1 MNSGYLGLLKV
12 PQGSG
17 FKPKILNWLDLSVGF
32 QFKGSTKFVN
42 SWVTLQVVS
51 KLSKGQVPFNIT
63 PHPLT
68 RSVKCPNKK
77 LCKHCKYTST

>member
-32 QFKGSTKFVN
+32 QFKGSTK
-42 SWVTLQVVS
+42 
-51 KLSKGQVPFNIT
+51 NISEQL
-63 PHPLT
+63 P
-68 RSVKCPNKK
+68 RAFNKK
-77 LCKHCKYTST
+77 S